1 MMYLFQTIQY
11 INLFI
16 SDNPIHHQEQGD
28 GDREQGAGRHQSGQD
43 PGRQHRRL
51 EVGATLRASAPA
63 DQSQGLSSY
72 QDTI

>member
-28 GDREQGAGRHQSGQD
+28 GDREQGVGRHQSGQD
-43 PGRQHRRL
+43 PGGQHRRL
-51 EVGATLRASAPA
+51 EVGATVRASATT
-63 DQSQGLSSY
+63 D
-72 QDTI
+72 